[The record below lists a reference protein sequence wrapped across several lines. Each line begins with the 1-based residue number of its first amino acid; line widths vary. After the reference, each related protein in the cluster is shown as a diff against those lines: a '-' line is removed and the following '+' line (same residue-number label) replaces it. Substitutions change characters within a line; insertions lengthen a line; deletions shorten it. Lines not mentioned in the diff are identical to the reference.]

1 MSYAD
6 GAAIV
11 ISAANTIVMT
21 LAVFILHD
29 LRSRIMRLENL
40 MMSDPKGGEED
51 VASNRGGRS
60 GVSPAHRRGN

>member
-1 MSYAD
+1 MSYAEVA
-6 GAAIV
+6 AAI
-11 ISAANTIVMT
+11 ISIANTVVMT

-51 VASNRGGRS
+51 VASNRGGHS
-60 GVSPAHRRGN
+60 GVSAAHRRGN